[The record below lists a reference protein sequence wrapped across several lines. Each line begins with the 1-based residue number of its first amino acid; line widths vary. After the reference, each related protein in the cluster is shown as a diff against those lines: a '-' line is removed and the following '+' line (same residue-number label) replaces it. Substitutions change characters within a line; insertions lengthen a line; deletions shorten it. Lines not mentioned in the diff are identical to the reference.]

1 MTRALRLV
9 SGPVAVPDFADFYR
23 KHFDFVWCSL
33 SRLGVLSAELPDAVQ
48 EVFVVASKRYH
59 ELDFSTRLTTWLYA
73 TCLRVA
79 SDRRRR
85 LKNRREVSYAEPAHE
100 LGGHAVAEQSEAELQ
115 RLLASAL
122 DTLPLEQRAVFTLF
136 ELDGLTG
143 EAIAELLELPL
154 GTVFSRLRLA
164 RQRFRAA
171 LASNESAT
179 GGEP

>member
-9 SGPVAVPDFADFYR
+9 TGPVGVPEFADFYR
-23 KHFDFVWCSL
+23 QHFNFVWCSL

-79 SDRRRR
+79 SDRRRKV
-85 LKNRREVSYAEPAHE
+85 KNRQEVSYVEPIDE
-100 LGGHAVAEQSEAELQ
+100 LGISAEQSEAELQ

-143 EAIAELLELPL
+143 EAIAELLDLPL

-171 LASNESAT
+171 LKGSESAN

>member
-1 MTRALRLV
+1 VTRALRLV
-9 SGPVAVPDFADFYR
+9 SRAIDAPEFSDFYR
-23 KHFDFVWCSL
+23 QYFDFVWCSL

-79 SDRRRR
+79 SDRRRKVR
-85 LKNRREVSYAEPAHE
+85 NRQEVSYADSADA
-100 LGGHAVAEQSEAELQ
+100 LSRVSADQSEAELQ

-122 DTLPLEQRAVFTLF
+122 DVLPLEQRAVFTLF

-143 EAIAELLELPL
+143 EAIAELLDLPL

-171 LASNESAT
+171 LQGGAPSN
-179 GGEP
+179 GGES